1 MWTSL
6 RIATLGVL
14 AQQQTLDVASNNIA
28 NAETVG
34 FKKQRAEVAV
44 VPPDEAT
51 LDPGD
56 GVTRDVD
63 GQRVDGGR
71 AVLDGIV
78 TTTHSGP
85 ALLTGNPMDFMIGG
99 DGFIEVR
106 AGDDRVRYTREG
118 TLRLNADGQLVTATG
133 AFVQPPLTVPGSARE
148 LFLTPDGT
156 IMGKK
161 GASEAEVV
169 GHIQLTRFVNP
180 EGLDRVGDN
189 LLAATPAA
197 GTPITGSPGQNGFG
211 PLIPGNLEASNV
223 EVGDE
228 LVRVLQ
234 AQRAYQVN
242 LRALRAAD
250 EMIQVANNLRR

>member
-28 NAETVG
+28 NADTVG
-34 FKKQRAEVAV
+34 FKRQRAEVAV
-44 VPPDEAT
+44 VPPDDTA
-51 LDPGD
+51 LDIGD
-56 GVTRDVD
+56 GAGRDVD

-99 DGFIEVR
+99 EGFIEVR
-106 AGDDRVRYTREG
+106 VGDGQSRYTREG
-118 TLRLNADGQLVTATG
+118 TLRLNADGALVTASG
-133 AFVQPPLTVPGSARE
+133 AFVQPPLTIAGSARE
-148 LFLTPDGT
+148 LFLIPDGT
-156 IMGKK
+156 IMGKL
-161 GASEAEVV
+161 GANEAEVL
-169 GHIQLTRFVNP
+169 GRIQLSRFVNP
-180 EGLDRVGDN
+180 EGLERAGDN
-189 LLAATPAA
+189 LLAATAA
-197 GTPITGSPGQNGFG
+197 SGPPITGTPGQAGLG
-211 PLIPGNLEASNV
+211 TLIPGSVEASNV
-223 EVGDE
+223 DVADE

-242 LRALRAAD
+242 LRALRTAD
-250 EMIQVANNLRR
+250 EMIQVANDLRR